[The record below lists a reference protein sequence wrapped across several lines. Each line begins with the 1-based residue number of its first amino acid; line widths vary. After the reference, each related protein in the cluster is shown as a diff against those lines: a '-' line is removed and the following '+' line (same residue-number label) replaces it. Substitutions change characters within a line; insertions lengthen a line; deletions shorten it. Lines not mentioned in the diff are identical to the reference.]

1 MNNFNKIDDNHNQDK
16 KINYFRGIIN
26 VFLFVLI
33 VFAIFLLSYFLF
45 FAFKAK
51 QVYFSANLG
60 QEKINKSL
68 EAFREGNFSNATL
81 LAREANDN
89 FSKASIELNR
99 LSNFLLVNK
108 ISFLR
113 ENLEDFKYLAK
124 TAEIL
129 SDSAEKS
136 FFIAQEIEDIV
147 AGKKFDNFLEFNEQ
161 EKTRLLKL
169 LYENSPELNGIKA
182 NIDLSLLYLEK
193 AENNKFLARYDSR
206 VGELKKYLDFSSK
219 FLSNIISFSAVIPSL
234 TGYPDSAYY
243 LILLQYNNELRPTGG
258 FIGSYGI
265 MEIKLGDIVR
275 LETNDIYHLDMPAS
289 LNNDFNVSPPEPIK
303 KYLGVN
309 RWFMRDSNWSPDF
322 PTSAKNI
329 KWFFEQ
335 EMIASG
341 RKSEL
346 VNLSGVIAITP
357 RLITDLLYITGPIEV
372 NGNIYDKDNF
382 TDVLQHEVEMAFRE
396 DNISEWDRKN
406 VIGDIVKEIKIKLF
420 DLPSDRWQELLDLF
434 NKNINR
440 KNFLVYLFDD
450 YKREISKSFSWDGEI
465 SQTDVDFLMV
475 VDTNLAAFKT
485 DRVMDKRIVYSL
497 NESEKEIISE
507 VNVYYKN
514 NGWFDWQTTRYRTY
528 TRVYVPTGGQLIEA
542 SGISSG
548 EVYSS
553 IDQEIK
559 NPKSFFGG
567 FISIEPEKEGVLSF
581 KYKLPTDIKEIIN
594 QKGYYSLKVQKQPG
608 NEIKE
613 FKANLRFEKDVAG
626 FEREGNIELKGQR
639 EIVWTTQLDQ
649 DYELKVYFK

>member
-1 MNNFNKIDDNHNQDK
+1 MNNFNKIDDNRDQDK

-26 VFLFVLI
+26 IFLFVLI

-243 LILLQYNNELRPTGG
+243 LILLQNNNELRPTGG

-372 NGNIYDKDNF
+372 SGNIYNKDNF

-434 NKNINR
+434 NQNINR

-465 SQTDVDFLMV
+465 SQTDVDFLMA

-485 DRVMDKRIVYSL
+485 DRVMDKRIVYNL

-507 VNVYYKN
+507 VNIYYKN

-542 SGISSG
+542 SGISAG

-559 NPKSFFGG
+559 NQKSFFGG
-567 FISIEPEKEGVLSF
+567 FISIEPGKEGILSF
-581 KYKLPTDIKEIIN
+581 KYKLPTNIKEIIN

-613 FKANLRFEKDVAG
+613 FKANLRFEKDVAD
-626 FEREGNIELKGQR
+626 FEGEGNVELKGQR